1 MDELSEEGIGMRR
14 PAAWSFAVDLPV
26 RGQDPIGNF
35 MIGRVHGPVGLR
47 MDINILLSEVQPVL
61 GAVCDRI
68 HRKEV
73 HRRRLESVSGGL
85 PKTVDLHSA
94 HPSGPL
100 PTLVRSREAGRGES
114 GLAS

>member
-1 MDELSEEGIGMRR
+1 
-14 PAAWSFAVDLPV
+14 
-26 RGQDPIGNF
+26 
-35 MIGRVHGPVGLR
+35 
-47 MDINILLSEVQPVL
+47 MDINILLGEVQPVL

-85 PKTVDLHSA
+85 QKSVDLHSA
-94 HPSGPL
+94 HPSGAL
-100 PTLVRSREAGRGES
+100 PKLVRSRELGREES